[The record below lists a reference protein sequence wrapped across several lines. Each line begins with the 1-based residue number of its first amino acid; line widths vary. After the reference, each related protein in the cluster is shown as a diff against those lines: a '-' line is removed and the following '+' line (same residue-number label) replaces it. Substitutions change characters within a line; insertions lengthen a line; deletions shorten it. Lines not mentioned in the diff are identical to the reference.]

1 MKETK
6 EPLAKFH
13 ARLDKEGRVA
23 IPKTIREALNINKND
38 YVEVIVRKI
47 EIDPETAT
55 IKVLKQGYLITR
67 VGTRGLIFL
76 PADLK
81 KEFELHEKDI
91 VEVLL
96 LGYHKF
102 DELVS
107 EKGKQLLSKVQTSG
121 KWLEIKPGELIPED
135 KIMKHFTY
143 IFQYRMSSQKP
154 TGVAL

>member
-1 MKETK
+1 MKEAK

-23 IPKTIREALNINKND
+23 IPKAIREALNINKND
-38 YVEVIVRKI
+38 YVEIIVRKI
-47 EIDPETAT
+47 QIDSKNST

-67 VGTRGLIFL
+67 VGARGLVFL

-81 KEFELHEKDI
+81 RDFDLEEKDI
-91 VEVLL
+91 VEILL

-107 EKGKQLLSKVQTSG
+107 EKGKKLLSKVQTSG
-121 KWLEIKPGELIPED
+121 KWVEVKPEEILPED

-143 IFQYRMSSQKP
+143 VFI
-154 TGVAL
+154 

>member
-23 IPKTIREALNINKND
+23 IPKTIREALNIDKND
-38 YVEVIVRKI
+38 YVEILVRKI
-47 EIDPETAT
+47 EIDPHSAV
-55 IKVLKQGYLITR
+55 IRVLKQGYLVTR
-67 VGTRGLIFL
+67 VGARGLIFL

-81 KEFELHEKDI
+81 RDFNLKEKDI

-107 EKGKQLLSKVQTSG
+107 EKGKKLLSKVQTSG
-121 KWLEIKPGELIPED
+121 KWVEVKPEELLPED

-143 IFQYRMSSQKP
+143 VF
-154 TGVAL
+154 V

>member
-1 MKETK
+1 VKESK

-23 IPKTIREALNINKND
+23 IPKAIREALNINKND
-38 YVEVIVRKI
+38 YVEIIVRKI
-47 EIDPETAT
+47 QIDSKNST

-67 VGTRGLIFL
+67 VGARGLVFL

-81 KEFELHEKDI
+81 RDFDLEEKDI
-91 VEVLL
+91 VEILL

-107 EKGKQLLSKVQTSG
+107 EKGKKLLSKVQTSG
-121 KWLEIKPGELIPED
+121 KWVEVKPEEILPED

-143 IFQYRMSSQKP
+143 VFI
-154 TGVAL
+154 

>member
-23 IPKTIREALNINKND
+23 IPKTIREALDIDKND
-38 YVEVIVRKI
+38 YVEIIIRKI
-47 EIDPETAT
+47 KIDPETAT
-55 IKVLKQGYLITR
+55 IKVLRQGYLITR

-76 PADLK
+76 PSDLK
-81 KEFELHEKDI
+81 KDFELHEKDI

-121 KWLEIKPGELIPED
+121 RWIEVKSGELIPED

-143 IFQYRMSSQKP
+143 VF
-154 TGVAL
+154 V

>member
-13 ARLDKEGRVA
+13 ARLDKEGRIA
-23 IPKTIREALNINKND
+23 IPKTVREALNINKND

-47 EIDPETAT
+47 EIEPETA
-55 IKVLKQGYLITR
+55 IIRVLKQGYLITR
-67 VGTRGLIFL
+67 VGAKGLIFL

-81 KEFELHEKDI
+81 RDFDLHEKDI

-121 KWLEIKPGELIPED
+121 KWLEIKSGELIPED
-135 KIMKHFTY
+135 KIMKRFTY
-143 IFQYRMSSQKP
+143 VF
-154 TGVAL
+154 V

>member
-1 MKETK
+1 VRESK

-23 IPKTIREALNINKND
+23 IPKTIREALNISKND

-55 IKVLKQGYLITR
+55 IRVLKQGYLITR

-81 KEFELHEKDI
+81 KDFELHEKDI
-91 VEVLL
+91 VEILL

-121 KWLEIKPGELIPED
+121 RWIEVKSGELIPED

-143 IFQYRMSSQKP
+143 VF
-154 TGVAL
+154 V